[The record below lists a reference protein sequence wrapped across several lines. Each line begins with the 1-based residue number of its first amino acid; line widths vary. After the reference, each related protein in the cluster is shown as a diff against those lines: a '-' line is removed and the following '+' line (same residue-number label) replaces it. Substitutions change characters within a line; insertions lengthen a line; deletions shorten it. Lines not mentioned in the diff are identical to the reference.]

1 MSGGECWSGDDIEVS
16 SESEGEQYVED
27 AQPIKYKVIDI
38 KLADTEQ
45 NYYKKLPIAK
55 GAYDPHKPLKFETR
69 KTKCKAQ
76 ALIDLCSKRQNT
88 MMFMTNQAQ
97 HLVGAQAQQVENQ
110 IAELVQKL
118 NDAEKAGKREVV
130 NYDF

>member
-1 MSGGECWSGDDIEVS
+1 M
-16 SESEGEQYVED
+16 ED

-38 KLADTEQ
+38 KLQDTEL
-45 NYYKKLPIAK
+45 NFFKKATMAK
-55 GAYDPHKPLKFETR
+55 NAYDPHKPLKFECR

-76 ALIDLCSKRQNT
+76 ALIDMCSKKQNT

-97 HLVGAQAQQVENQ
+97 HLCGAQALQVENQ
-110 IAELVQKL
+110 IAELVQRL
-118 NDAEKAGKREVV
+118 NDAEKAGKKEVV